1 MGRDPE
7 AAYGEALRFLNGRRD
22 PEQTVAALRVAGVA
36 AGELGRLNEALRH
49 LKGALAL
56 AREHDLPY
64 AAAQVRTSLVGAF
77 TARGD
82 VASAL
87 AEAAHASA
95 VLTGKDAAVLAAER
109 SHALAKAGR
118 LAEARQT
125 AEHPLPRLHHA
136 RASLP
141 LAKLLT
147 SLGLVQA
154 LQGVLCGA
162 EAALTEAMQVSETA
176 GLPHQRAVAASNLAW
191 VVSRR
196 GDLPRALHLFASAE
210 PKLTGVRA
218 AQCRIDQ
225 AETLVTAGLPRE
237 ARGLLTMALAD
248 IEKHGY
254 ACDRADA
261 LLLLA
266 HAELADGEPERA
278 AAAAERARAV
288 FAAQERTGW
297 MLLAEH
303 LLLRTRWAAGD
314 RSAVFLSTATATA
327 SRLDHG
333 GWAEAAAEVRIMA
346 ARIALGL
353 RRPAGH
359 LLAPVAGTRGPAALR
374 AAAWHATALECHAR
388 HDRTGAV
395 AAAWSGLDAV
405 EEHTEVFGALELR
418 ARTAELG
425 GELADLA
432 LELARSARELL
443 TVEERRR
450 TIARRP
456 LAVRPPRCPD
466 RAAAFAELRTLSTQH
481 AEAVAQGRPDTAR
494 AERLARLEARIRT
507 RSLGNPA
514 PARQT
519 RRLQIP
525 RLAAALEDRALL
537 ELVRIGPELHAVT
550 VAAGRL
556 LRHPLG
562 SYDAA
567 ARAAVLAHSALR
579 RLAQDEDDD
588 RARRTLTEAGAQ
600 LDGLLLEPLRS
611 VLDDRELVIAPT
623 GSLHGLPWSA
633 LPSLTGRP
641 STVVPSATAWLHA
654 RSRPVPYAPGRTLLV
669 AGPDLAYADREV
681 GALRLLHHRP
691 RVLLDRWA
699 RAETV
704 RDALNETDLAHIV
717 AHGEF
722 RPGNPLFSALR
733 LADGPLVV
741 YELEDLDRAP
751 HLVVLSACDIGR
763 AEPGDAVLGMVGA
776 LLALGTATVIAS
788 VAPVR
793 DASTPAFMA
802 AFHEALLAGRTP
814 SRALAAVPR
823 TPGVHGFQC
832 FGAG

>member
-1 MGRDPE
+1 M
-7 AAYGEALRFLNGRRD
+7 
-22 PEQTVAALRVAGVA
+22 
-36 AGELGRLNEALRH
+36 GRLNEALRH
-49 LKGALAL
+49 LKSALAL
-56 AREHDLPY
+56 TREHDLPY
-64 AAAQVRTSLVGAF
+64 AAAQVRMNLVGAF

-82 VASAL
+82 VACAL
-87 AEAAHASA
+87 TEAAHAA
-95 VLTGKDAAVLAAER
+95 TVLTGEDADALAAEL

-118 LAEARQT
+118 LTEARRT
-125 AEHPLPRLHHA
+125 AEHPLPRLHRA

-147 SLGLVQA
+147 NLGLIQA

-162 EAALTEAMQVSETA
+162 EAALTEAIQVSETA
-176 GLPHQRAVAASNLAW
+176 GLPHQSAVAASNLAL

-210 PKLTGVRA
+210 PRLTGVRA

-225 AETLVTAGLPRE
+225 AETLVIAGLPRE
-237 ARGLLTMALAD
+237 ARRLLTTALAD
-248 IEKHGY
+248 VDEHGY
-254 ACDRADA
+254 ACDKADA

-278 AAAAERARAV
+278 AAAAERARAA
-288 FAAQERTGW
+288 FSAQGRTGW
-297 MLLAEH
+297 TLPAEH
-303 LLLRTRWAAGD
+303 LLLRVRWAAGD
-314 RSAVFLSTATATA
+314 RSAAFLSTATATA
-327 SRLDHG
+327 DRLDQG
-333 GWAEAAAEVRIMA
+333 GWAEAAAEARIMA

-359 LLAPVAGTRGPAALR
+359 LLAPVAGARGPAALR

-388 HDRTGAV
+388 HDRVGAV
-395 AAAWSGLDAV
+395 TAAWSGLDAV

-432 LELARSARELL
+432 LRLARSTGELL
-443 TVEERRR
+443 AVEERRR

-466 RAAAFAELRTLSTQH
+466 RAAAFAELRTLSAQH
-481 AEAVAQGRPDTAR
+481 AQAVALGRPDPAR
-494 AERLARLEARIRT
+494 AARLARLEARIRT

-514 PARQT
+514 PAPARRT

-525 RLAAALEDRALL
+525 RLAAALEERGLL

-550 VAAGRL
+550 IVAGRL
-556 LRHPLG
+556 LRHRLG
-562 SYDAA
+562 PYDDA
-567 ARAAVLAHSALR
+567 ARATALAHSALR
-579 RLAQDEDDD
+579 RLAQDEGDD
-588 RARRTLTEAGAQ
+588 RAQSTLAEAGAR
-600 LDGLLLEPLRS
+600 LDGLLLEPLRP
-611 VLDDRELVIAPT
+611 VLGERELVIAPT

-633 LPSLTGRP
+633 LPSLAGRP
-641 STVVPSATAWLHA
+641 STVVPSATAWLRA
-654 RSRPVPYAPGRTLLV
+654 RGRPAPYAPGRTLLV
-669 AGPDLAYADREV
+669 AGPDLAHADREV

-699 RAETV
+699 RAEAV

-793 DASTPAFMA
+793 DAATPAFMT